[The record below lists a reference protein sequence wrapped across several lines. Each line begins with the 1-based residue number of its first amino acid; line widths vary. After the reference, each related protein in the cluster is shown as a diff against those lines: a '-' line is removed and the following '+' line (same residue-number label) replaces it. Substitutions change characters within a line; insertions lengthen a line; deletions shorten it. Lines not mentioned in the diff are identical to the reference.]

1 LEIFSVFLFVCSSF
15 ISFSS
20 FNSLDI
26 CQAFINKGYRVDKGT
41 FGGMKGTFGG
51 MKGTFGGMKGT
62 FLKNKSFTL
71 GWKFGIIFKT

>member
-1 LEIFSVFLFVCSSF
+1 MEIFSVFLFVCSSF

-26 CQAFINKGYRVDKGT
+26 CQAFINKGYRVE
-41 FGGMKGTFGG
+41 
-51 MKGTFGGMKGT
+51 KGTFGGMKGT